1 MDTTII
7 LSIYAPIQNLL
18 LLWNLKDDEILFF
31 KCPFS
36 NSKFPRIQFNSILY
50 YSSYEEKN

>member
-36 NSKFPRIQFNSILY
+36 NKFPRISSILY
-50 YSSYEEKN
+50 YSSYEKKN